1 MSALVSRDVAR
12 DALRIV
18 HSEFG
23 LDKIEPTPGT
33 EEVVERT
40 VLSPEEVI
48 EQLQG
53 LGMEDLAIDEISL
66 DDTQSLV
73 ILTKVPNKPGVAAKL
88 FDQIADAGVF
98 VDMIVQS
105 HASDDVAD
113 IAFSVKRED
122 FDHAVA
128 TAQAVCDQ
136 FGCEGV
142 ASKPEIA
149 KLSVSGVGL
158 RSHTGVAIGMFE
170 ALGKAGIN
178 LDAINTSEVRVNVI
192 VDGSS
197 GKTAEE
203 ALKQQFA
210 SSLR

>member
-1 MSALVSRDVAR
+1 
-12 DALRIV
+12 
-18 HSEFG
+18 
-23 LDKIEPTPGT
+23 
-33 EEVVERT
+33 
-40 VLSPEEVI
+40 
-48 EQLQG
+48 
-53 LGMEDLAIDEISL
+53 MEDLAIDEISL

-73 ILTKVPNKPGVAAKL
+73 IMTKIPNKPGVAAKL

-122 FDHAVA
+122 FERAV
-128 TAQAVCDQ
+128 TTTQTVCDQ

-142 ASKPEIA
+142 TSKREIA

-158 RSHTGVAIGMFE
+158 RSGVAIGMFE
-170 ALGKAGIN
+170 ALGNAGIN

-192 VDGSS
+192 VDGST
-197 GKTAEE
+197 GKAAED